1 MIKKHKN
8 RGLLH
13 VLAQLFINNIAVI
26 ERASIDLEPG
36 FTVLTG
42 ETGAGKSMIIDAIH
56 AVLGERTSKELVR
69 TGESSASVSAM
80 FTGLS
85 EDALAIL
92 DGMSVPRE
100 EDGSLL
106 IQRDIKLEG
115 KSTCKLNGAPA
126 TVSMLKAIAPRL
138 VGIHGQHESYELLS
152 PELHMT
158 YIDSFGRLEELLS
171 KYQRSYNRLRELQ
184 RQLRELDTDESE
196 KSRRMDLLRYQIEE
210 LEGAAVTPGERESL
224 AESRDIARNG
234 ERISSAIEV
243 VKGML
248 SGDEERGGILSD
260 VSAAAGE
267 LERAAEYMSQ
277 LEEPVQKLREAGF
290 LLEDADMALQ
300 NLSVDF
306 DPAALD
312 EIEGRLDL
320 LYRLGLKYG
329 ETEEQ
334 MLQYLEDCREELHKI
349 EFSDEEKERLSGE
362 YEREKQEAIALAKE
376 LSQKR
381 RTAAERFTKQVKS
394 ELAFLNMPGVEF
406 VTQIERVPLTPTGC
420 DKLQF
425 LVSANKGEPP
435 KPLSK
440 IASGGELSRIMLAV
454 KTVLSGRDRIDTLIF
469 DEVDAGVSGAAANR
483 IGEKLRQVSE
493 NRQVLCITHLAQI
506 AAMAD
511 HHLRISKHVEKGRTY
526 TQVEPLDLEGR
537 KRELARIIGGEEIT
551 QLQLDMAGE
560 MLKRA

>member
-1 MIKKHKN
+1 M
-8 RGLLH
+8 LSE
-13 VLAQLFINNIAVI
+13 LFINNIAVI

-42 ETGAGKSMIIDAIH
+42 ETGAGKSMIIDALH

-85 EDALAIL
+85 EDVLAIL

-106 IQRDIKLEG
+106 VQRDIKLEG
-115 KSTCKLNGAPA
+115 KSACKLNGAPA
-126 TVSMLKAIAPRL
+126 TVSMLKSIAPRL

-158 YIDSFGRLEELLS
+158 YIDSFGKLETLLE
-171 KYQRSYNRLRELQ
+171 KYRQSYKRLRELQ
-184 RQLRELDTDESE
+184 RQLRDLNTDESE
-196 KSRRMDLLRYQIEE
+196 KSRRRDLLRYQIEE
-210 LEGAAVTPGERESL
+210 LEGANITPGERESL
-224 AESRDIARNG
+224 AESRDIARNS
-234 ERISSAIEV
+234 ERISSAIEM
-243 VKGML
+243 VKGLL

-267 LERAAEYMSQ
+267 LERVAGYMSQ

-290 LLEDADMALQ
+290 LLEDAEVALQ
-300 NLSVDF
+300 SLSVDF

-312 EIEGRLDL
+312 EIEERLDL

-329 ETEEQ
+329 ESEEQ

-349 EFSDEEKERLSGE
+349 EFSDEEKERLGAE
-362 YEREKQEAIALAKE
+362 YEQEKQKAIALAKE
-376 LSQKR
+376 LSAKR
-381 RTAAERFTKQVKS
+381 RVAGERFTKQVKA

-406 VTQIERVPLTPTGC
+406 ITQIERVPLTPTGC

-454 KTVLSGRDRIDTLIF
+454 KTVLSGRDKIDTLIF

>member
-1 MIKKHKN
+1 M
-8 RGLLH
+8 
-13 VLAQLFINNIAVI
+13 LAQLFINNIAVI

-85 EDALAIL
+85 EDAMDIL
-92 DGMSVPRE
+92 DSLSVPRE
-100 EDGSLL
+100 DDGSLL
-106 IQRDIKLEG
+106 IHRDIRLEG

-126 TVSMLKAIAPRL
+126 TVSMLKTIAPRL

-158 YIDSFGRLEELLS
+158 YIDSFGKLEPLLA
-171 KYQRSYNRLRELQ
+171 KYQSSYKRLRELQ
-184 RQLRELDTDESE
+184 RCLRELDTDESE
-196 KSRRMDLLRYQIEE
+196 KSRRMDLLRYQIDE
-210 LEGAAVTPGERESL
+210 LEGANITPGERESL
-224 AESRDIARNG
+224 AQSRDIARNS
-234 ERISSAIEV
+234 ERISYAVEL
-243 VKGML
+243 VKGLL
-248 SGDEERGGILSD
+248 SGDEERSGVLSD

-267 LERAAEYMSQ
+267 LERMAEYMAQ
-277 LEEPVQKLREAGF
+277 LEEPVQKLREAGY
-290 LLEDADMALQ
+290 LLEDVDIALQ
-300 NLSVDF
+300 NLSVEF

-329 ETEEQ
+329 ETEGQ

-349 EFSDEEKERLSGE
+349 EFSDEEKVRLSAE
-362 YEREKQEAIALAKE
+362 YEQEKQKAITLAKE

-381 RTAAERFTKQVKS
+381 HTAGERFTKQVKS

-454 KTVLSGRDRIDTLIF
+454 KTVLSGRDKIDTLIF

-483 IGEKLRQVSE
+483 IGQKLRQVSE

-511 HHLRISKHVEKGRTY
+511 NHLHISKHVEKGRTY

-537 KRELARIIGGEEIT
+537 KQELARIIGGDEIT

>member
-1 MIKKHKN
+1 M
-8 RGLLH
+8 LSE
-13 VLAQLFINNIAVI
+13 LFINNIAVI

-106 IQRDIKLEG
+106 IQRDIRLEG
-115 KSTCKLNGAPA
+115 KSACKLNGAPA
-126 TVSMLKAIAPRL
+126 TVTMLKSIAPRL

-158 YIDSFGRLEELLS
+158 YIDSFGKLETLLE
-171 KYQRSYNRLRELQ
+171 KYRQSYKRLRELQ
-184 RQLRELDTDESE
+184 RQLRDLNTDENE

-210 LEGAAVTPGERESL
+210 LEGASITPGERESL
-224 AESRDIARNG
+224 TESRDIARNS

-243 VKGML
+243 VKGLL

-267 LERAAEYMSQ
+267 LERISGYMSQ

-300 NLSVDF
+300 SLSVDF

-312 EIEGRLDL
+312 EIEERLDL

-329 ETEEQ
+329 ESEEQ
-334 MLQYLEDCREELHKI
+334 MLQYLADCQEELHKI
-349 EFSDEEKERLSGE
+349 EFSDEEKERLAAE
-362 YEREKQEAIALAKE
+362 YEQEKQNAIALAKE
-376 LSQKR
+376 LSAKR
-381 RTAAERFTKQVKS
+381 RAAGERFTKQVKS

-454 KTVLSGRDRIDTLIF
+454 KTVLSGRDKIDTLIF

-483 IGEKLRQVSE
+483 IGEKLKEVSE

-537 KRELARIIGGEEIT
+537 KRERARVSGGEEVT
-551 QLQLDMAGE
+551 KLQVDMAGE